1 MPRRAKQQRIACRD
15 GRSFAFV
22 PGRTA
27 LLLIDM
33 QKEFFASD
41 DGDEE
46 HPDSMSAIIPR
57 VVDLADLARTSGI
70 RVVHTREAYA
80 PDLSDVSEYRASLDY
95 VGHPGPLGRTLVRGE
110 ASHDFLDC
118 LQPERGETVIDKPGF
133 SAFHA
138 SPLDHV
144 LRSSGIDH
152 LFIAGVT
159 TQCCVHSTL
168 RSAVDL
174 GYWCLTI
181 ADCCAASE
189 PHLHDATLAI
199 ISGEGHLFG
208 WICDFADVAAALAPA
223 ASPAPGTVRTT
234 SSGSPGG
241 VKPRPSKP
249 RPPPRV
255 R

>member
-1 MPRRAKQQRIACRD
+1 MPE
-15 GRSFAFV
+15 
-22 PGRTA
+22 RTA

-33 QKEFFASD
+33 QKEFFPREAFASD
-41 DGDEE
+41 DLEQRA
-46 HPDSMSAIIPR
+46 PDPMSAIIPR
-57 VVDLADLARTSGI
+57 VVMLADLARASGI
-70 RVVHTREAYA
+70 RVIHTREAYA
-80 PDLSDVSEYRASLDY
+80 ADLSDVSSYRASLGY

-118 LQPERGETVIDKPGF
+118 LQPAPGETVIDKPGF

-152 LFIAGVT
+152 LVIAGVT

-174 GYWCLTI
+174 GYWCLTV

-189 PHLHDATLAI
+189 PHLHDGTLAI
-199 ISGEGHLFG
+199 IAGEGHLFG
-208 WICDFADVAAALAPA
+208 WICDLADVATALAPE
-223 ASPAPGTVRTT
+223 ASPALGTVETT

-241 VKPRPSKP
+241 AKPRTSRP
-249 RPPPRV
+249 RPPPRG